1 MRANHLQFKYLLP
14 FHSREAGEILKSCK
28 RTICVEINA
37 TGQFARHLRA
47 ETGYSVHDHIRKYDG
62 EPFEPHH
69 IVEQVQ
75 TILAGRKRSL
85 DVTETEAR
93 EIAYHYLRVHL
104 TEKVRPGRIEQQP
117 TNGQGEPIW
126 VVELVDRDSGQ
137 KQGELR
143 VGVQTGATYSWQPV
157 A

>member
-1 MRANHLQFKYLLP
+1 MSEHYELRC
-14 FHSREAGEILKSCK
+14 RECGRRWGNEP
-28 RTICVEINA
+28 RTICVEVNA

-62 EPFEPHH
+62 EPFEPRH

-75 TILAGRKRSL
+75 TILAGQQRSL
-85 DVTETEAR
+85 DVTENEAR

-104 TEKVRPGRIEQQP
+104 NQQVRPGRIEQQP

-126 VVELVDRDSGQ
+126 VVELVNRDSGQ
-137 KQGELR
+137 KQGELC
-143 VGVQTGATYSWQPV
+143 VGVQTGSTYSWQPV